1 MLLNNIRFRGFGTLG
16 NNTTLDDLLNALS
29 PYMSYIYP
37 SLYATLKEALRNVDI
52 VQVEQPF
59 LFVPT
64 LKVMKI
70 LGKRPIIILD
80 EHNVEFMTIRSKMK
94 YLSANSLLTAL
105 SLPYVFL
112 TEKIATR
119 KANLV
124 LCVSEADKKL
134 ISKFYN
140 ISKDKLTVIPN
151 GVNLSKIEKTP
162 PVNCTL
168 VKNNRIVFFH
178 GTLSWYPNLEAANL
192 IVDYLA
198 PKIPEATFLIA
209 GASPPLTLIK
219 KIEKTKNVKYL
230 GYVENLE
237 GWIKASDVC
246 VAPIL
251 RGGGTR
257 LKVLEYAAAGKPIVA
272 TFKAVEGLGML
283 NNVHG
288 LFYRNVSEEFVDGIR
303 RLLKCD
309 QLAQKLGSNAREIAK
324 KYDWTVIGKK
334 LYDIYSELLTD
345 SHGKYDGGTISS

>member
-1 MLLNNIRFRGFGTLG
+1 MSSIRILLVTYYNFSGLRTGAINRVLALARVLSEYSCVEIIHRGADMLLNNIRFRGFGTLG

-134 ISKFYN
+134 S
-140 ISKDKLTVIPN
+140 
-151 GVNLSKIEKTP
+151 
-162 PVNCTL
+162 
-168 VKNNRIVFFH
+168 
-178 GTLSWYPNLEAANL
+178 L
-192 IVDYLA
+192 IH
-198 PKIPEATFLIA
+198 I
-209 GASPPLTLIK
+209 
-219 KIEKTKNVKYL
+219 
-230 GYVENLE
+230 
-237 GWIKASDVC
+237 
-246 VAPIL
+246 
-251 RGGGTR
+251 
-257 LKVLEYAAAGKPIVA
+257 
-272 TFKAVEGLGML
+272 
-283 NNVHG
+283 
-288 LFYRNVSEEFVDGIR
+288 
-303 RLLKCD
+303 
-309 QLAQKLGSNAREIAK
+309 
-324 KYDWTVIGKK
+324 
-334 LYDIYSELLTD
+334 
-345 SHGKYDGGTISS
+345 